1 MDPQSR
7 SPRLHPRVPVTFPV
21 VVVCSYM
28 GKSRIEQAQALDLSP
43 GGIGIHT
50 EARLRLEQPVSVEFT
65 LPIENM
71 PLKVEARIRHSID
84 GRYGLS
90 FIHLSS
96 EQTRALERI
105 VH

>member
-1 MDPQSR
+1 
-7 SPRLHPRVPVTFPV
+7 
-21 VVVCSYM
+21 M
-28 GKSRIEQAQALDLSP
+28 GKSRIEQAQALDLSA

-65 LPIENM
+65 LPFENVS
-71 PLKVEARIRHSID
+71 LKVEARIRHSID

-90 FIHLSS
+90 FTYLSD
-96 EQTRALERI
+96 EQVRVLQRV

>member
-1 MDPQSR
+1 
-7 SPRLHPRVPVTFPV
+7 
-21 VVVCSYM
+21 M
-28 GKSRIEQAQALDLSP
+28 GKARIEQAQALDLSP
-43 GGIGIHT
+43 GGIGVHT

-65 LPIENM
+65 LPLENL

-90 FIHLSS
+90 FVHLSQ
-96 EQTRALERI
+96 EQVKALERV